1 MRITFCLCEQGGWG
15 GRSMAKLVMLRGNS
29 GSGKSSVAKA
39 LQKKFGH
46 NTMLISQDVIRRETL
61 WVHDGVGTLAL
72 PLMVNLLQYGKGHC
86 GVVILE
92 GILRADWYQELFECA
107 LREFHNHIF
116 AYYYDLPF
124 EETLLRHQTKPKRF
138 EFGEEEMRRWWNEKD
153 YIGFIPE
160 KTLTEQVGLEEAV
173 GLIYDDVMRG
183 V

>member
-1 MRITFCLCEQGGWG
+1 
-15 GRSMAKLVMLRGNS
+15 MAKLVMLRGNS